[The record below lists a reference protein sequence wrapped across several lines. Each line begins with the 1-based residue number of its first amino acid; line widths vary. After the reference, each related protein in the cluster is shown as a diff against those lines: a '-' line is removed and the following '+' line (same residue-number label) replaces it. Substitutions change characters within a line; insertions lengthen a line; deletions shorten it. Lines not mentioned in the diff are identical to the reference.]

1 MGGERGKRVWQ
12 GQPESKWGVGGES
25 FVGGRGGLEANLEH
39 ITCTEGRSSRFSA
52 EDGLRQQMQNRD
64 KERPVDFR
72 PCNFA
77 KLCLIFNIS
86 PPQFNISP
94 LSGND

>member
-1 MGGERGKRVWQ
+1 MGK
-12 GQPESKWGVGGES
+12 GES
-25 FVGGRGGLEANLEH
+25 ESGRASQRASGVLEERALWGGRGGLEANLEH